1 MRETLFLT
9 RYSSLLQ
16 GTHLKKPLQ
25 PSQVIALKW
34 KPVARSP
41 HTPQIRG
48 TFRSKSPGSG
58 KEVLAAVA
66 SMAARTA
73 GGDEAA
79 GSPSAGSSAKSSCP
93 QGPGLSG
100 ILGALALWFRVP
112 PAHPPEAAGHKQKRV
127 SPDRLE
133 HVCRGRCGDTHGVA
147 WRQSAE
153 NQRPCLVPMG
163 WAPLGEGSCLSAS
176 HCLHL
181 NSAFT
186 SLGVRKVLVNDT
198 HTTGLSCTSAVDLL
212 QVRGLFAQGPLQK
225 GRGPPTALYTEG
237 HLQPLYP

>member
-79 GSPSAGSSAKSSCP
+79 GSPSARSSAKSSCP

-112 PAHPPEAAGHKQKRV
+112 PAHPPGLPATSRSG
-127 SPDRLE
+127 SPQ
-133 HVCRGRCGDTHGVA
+133 T
-147 WRQSAE
+147 
-153 NQRPCLVPMG
+153 G
-163 WAPLGEGSCLSAS
+163 WS
-176 HCLHL
+176 
-181 NSAFT
+181 
-186 SLGVRKVLVNDT
+186 
-198 HTTGLSCTSAVDLL
+198 TSAGGAVAMLMAWPGVKARRTRGWCLRAGLL
-212 QVRGLFAQGPLQK
+212 WVRAPASL
-225 GRGPPTALYTEG
+225 RPTVLI
-237 HLQPLYP
+237 